1 MIVRNRGVF
10 FSRSILKT
18 VAAAILGT
26 LSCSLVSAHP
36 SWGIV
41 VSSNGIVYFSDL
53 ETIWRIDRNG
63 KLSVVRAGVSGRHT
77 HELAIDEQDD
87 IYGPDLSYEPA
98 TQKWITA
105 IWKMT
110 PDGKFEYLQP
120 PSNQAPPGMSIWLDR
135 GGNMYSVDQNN
146 HTKTKTVLLKR
157 TPKGVIS
164 TLAGG
169 VYGHMDGKGPAAKL
183 STVGAMVF
191 GADGNLYLSDG
202 EYVRRVSMDGAVTTI
217 AKDLLS
223 RTAEDKPALFG
234 GSYGSLA
241 GLSTEPGGNVY
252 VADAGNRRLLK
263 ISRDGKVTVV
273 YRCDPPFFPN
283 GVFATSAGEV
293 YVLEFSFV
301 PPGTWGGPRVRKIAA
316 DGTMS
321 LLVSDT
327 TIENRPPASAPVTLL
342 TGPTSQS
349 SYRVAILLIV
359 LTAGLIAILLTWA
372 NLKKRRRT

>member
-1 MIVRNRGVF
+1 
-10 FSRSILKT
+10 
-18 VAAAILGT
+18 
-26 LSCSLVSAHP
+26 
-36 SWGIV
+36 
-41 VSSNGIVYFSDL
+41 
-53 ETIWRIDRNG
+53 
-63 KLSVVRAGVSGRHT
+63 
-77 HELAIDEQDD
+77 
-87 IYGPDLSYEPA
+87 
-98 TQKWITA
+98 
-105 IWKMT
+105 
-110 PDGKFEYLQP
+110 
-120 PSNQAPPGMSIWLDR
+120 MSIWLDR
-135 GGNMYSVDQNN
+135 AGNMYSVDQNN
-146 HTKTKTVLLKR
+146 HTRTKTVVLKR
-157 TPKGVIS
+157 TPEGVVS

-169 VYGHMDGKGPAAKL
+169 AYGHMDGKGPAAKL

-202 EYVRRVSMDGAVTTI
+202 EYVRRVSMDGAVTTL

-223 RTAEDKPALFG
+223 RTPEDKPALFG

-316 DGTMS
+316 SGTMS

-327 TIENRPPASAPVTLL
+327 TPENRPPASAPVTVL
-342 TGPTSQS
+342 TRATSLS
-349 SYRVAILLIV
+349 SYRVAILFIV
-359 LTAGLIAILLTWA
+359 LTAGLIVILLTWA
-372 NLKKRRRT
+372 NLKKRRRI